1 MISEPVTPEP
11 MPSEPMPPEPMP
23 PEPMTPEKLPRS
35 RSAAVAIEVEALRL
49 PGVTHAFFTRQGG
62 VSEGLY
68 ASLNGGVGSSDDIVR
83 VGENRRRM
91 AAYLGVSAPHL
102 LGLYQ
107 IHSPDVITVETPWRD
122 GERPRAD
129 AMVTATPGIA
139 LGVSSADCGPLLFA
153 DPQAGV
159 VGAAHAGWKGAFT
172 GVAEATLAAMEK
184 LGACREAMTAVLGPT
199 ISREA
204 YEVGPEFR
212 ERFMEQDAGNA
223 AHFTPSA
230 RDGHAMFD
238 LPAYIVARL
247 TRAGVGRIFDTS
259 LCTYGDEKRFYSYR
273 RTTHRGEG
281 DYGRLIAAIALA
293 TR

>member
-1 MISEPVTPEP
+1 M
-11 MPSEPMPPEPMP
+11 
-23 PEPMTPEKLPRS
+23 
-35 RSAAVAIEVEALRL
+35 AIEVEALRL
-49 PGVTHAFFTRQGG
+49 PGITHAFFTREGG

-68 ASLNGGVGSSDDIVR
+68 ASLNGGVGSSDDVVR

-91 AAYLGVSAPHL
+91 AAYLGVATSHL

-107 IHSPDVITVETPWRD
+107 IHSPDVITVEAPWPD
-122 GERPRAD
+122 GQRPRAD
-129 AMVTATPGIA
+129 AMVTATRGIA

-153 DPQAGV
+153 DPEAGV
-159 VGAAHAGWKGAFT
+159 IGAAHSGWKGAFT

-184 LGACREAMTAVLGPT
+184 LGARRDATTAVLGPT
-199 ISREA
+199 ISQAA

-212 ERFMEQDAGNA
+212 ERFLKQDAGNGA
-223 AHFTPSA
+223 YFTPSA

-247 TRAGVGRIFDTS
+247 TRAGVGRVFDTG
-259 LCTYGDEKRFYSYR
+259 LCTYGDEQRFYSYR
-273 RTTHRGEG
+273 RATHRGEG
-281 DYGRLIAAIALA
+281 DYGRLIAAIALT

>member
-1 MISEPVTPEP
+1 MT
-11 MPSEPMPPEPMP
+11 SEPMTSQ
-23 PEPMTPEKLPRS
+23 PMTSEKRPRS
-35 RSAAVAIEVEALRL
+35 RSAAVAIEAEALQL
-49 PGVTHAFFTRQGG
+49 PGITHAFFTREGG
-62 VSEGLY
+62 VSGGQY
-68 ASLNGGVGSSDDIVR
+68 ASLNGGVGSSDDPVS

-91 AAYLGVSAPHL
+91 AAYLGVSASHL
-102 LGLYQ
+102 IGLYQ
-107 IHSPDVITVETPWRD
+107 VHSPDVITVDAPWRD
-122 GERPRAD
+122 AERPRAD

-159 VGAAHAGWKGAFT
+159 VGAAHAGWKGAFA
-172 GVAEATLAAMEK
+172 GVAEATLAAMET
-184 LGACREAMTAVLGPT
+184 LGARREATTVVLGPM
-199 ISREA
+199 ISRAA

-212 ERFMEQDAGNA
+212 ARFLEQDPDNA
-223 AHFTPSA
+223 AFFTPSA
-230 RDGHAMFD
+230 REGHAMFD

-247 TRAGVGRIFDTS
+247 VRAGVGRIFDTS

-273 RTTHRGEG
+273 RATHRGEG

>member
-1 MISEPVTPEP
+1 
-11 MPSEPMPPEPMP
+11 
-23 PEPMTPEKLPRS
+23 MTTVKPQQS

-62 VSEGLY
+62 VSGGLY
-68 ASLNGGVGSSDDIVR
+68 ASLNGGVGSSDDTVS

-91 AAYLGVSAPHL
+91 AAYLGVNASHFV
-102 LGLYQ
+102 GLYQ
-107 IHSPDVITVETPWRD
+107 VHSPDVITVDAPWRD
-122 GERPRAD
+122 AERPRAD
-129 AMVTATPGIA
+129 AMVTATPGVA

-153 DPQAGV
+153 DAQAGII
-159 VGAAHAGWKGAFT
+159 GAAHAGWKGAFT

-184 LGACREAMTAVLGPT
+184 LGAHREATTAVLGPT
-199 ISREA
+199 ISRAA

-212 ERFMEQDAGNA
+212 ARFLDQHPDNA
-223 AHFTPSA
+223 AFFTPSA
-230 RDGHAMFD
+230 REGHAMFD

-247 TRAGVGRIFDTS
+247 RKAGVGRIFDTS
-259 LCTYGDEKRFYSYR
+259 LCTYGDENRFYSYR
-273 RTTHRGEG
+273 RATHRGEA